1 MSAAYLKADRAHTT
15 DWIRE
20 TNTATVFVG
29 GGFCGALSN
38 LSGTVVVVVVAHCHR
53 SVDHPELQVVLTTIA
68 TRVDI

>member
-20 TNTATVFVG
+20 TNTVFVG

-53 SVDHPELQVVLTTIA
+53 SVDHPELQVVLTTNV